1 MQTQQGKFP
10 FLPYLVIGVIALAA
24 GIGISSAMIPPV
36 TSTTTSTS
44 TTTQT
49 VTETVTQTVT
59 EQASYAYTCSEYGTN
74 NGQFQFITSF
84 QSNTDISGSETLNG
98 QVVFQIQCTPN

>member
-36 TSTTTSTS
+36 TSTTTST
-44 TTTQT
+44 TTTTLTTT
-49 VTETVTQTVT
+49 VTETQQLYYCTVGLMG
-59 EQASYAYTCSEYGTN
+59 SNGVWNPDYANFYSTFSGTIDETVNGNVVMQITCG
-74 NGQFQFITSF
+74 
-84 QSNTDISGSETLNG
+84 
-98 QVVFQIQCTPN
+98 